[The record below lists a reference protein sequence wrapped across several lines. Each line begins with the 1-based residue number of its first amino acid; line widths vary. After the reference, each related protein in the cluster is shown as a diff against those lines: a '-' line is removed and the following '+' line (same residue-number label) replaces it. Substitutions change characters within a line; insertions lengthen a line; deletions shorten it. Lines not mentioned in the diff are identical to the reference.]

1 MPQRDLLTR
10 LLGLSIACGCGVHSG
25 TGRAADVSPP
35 VSTAPSALE
44 EIVVS
49 ATKTNESLQR
59 VPISITAYTQADL
72 NASGAH
78 TLGDI
83 ARLTP
88 GVDFQESS
96 GFGTPQF
103 NIAVRGISSST
114 SASTTNVY
122 LDDTPLDSRTDQMSA
137 AGAPYPRAFDLER
150 VEVLRG
156 PQGTLFGA
164 SAEGGAIRFI
174 TPTPNL
180 REYSSYLR
188 SEVSTEKYGA
198 PSYEVGA
205 AFGGPLVK
213 DKVGLRISAWYRKD
227 GGYVDLVTPPLG
239 AGPFAQATVPGTGGA
254 LIESNANH
262 SDAKVVRAAL
272 RFEPSD
278 RLAIQ
283 PAIFYQRSSRHT
295 SDLFDLALSN
305 PDQGRFADGL
315 KAPIPASDRFTL
327 PSLKVEAEL
336 GKVTL
341 TSVTSYFDRA
351 ATADTDYTEYQTFAF
366 FGNPWQLLPC
376 LPAGPDCQP
385 DEFAH
390 AYWTTDQRKWT
401 QELRLSST
409 DPNATV
415 KWVVGLYYENAKQ
428 HDSQYAFNNDIAQL
442 LHTYYGKPLATA
454 VQDTLGS
461 PLVDGI
467 WLYTGHTYLTDRQ
480 TAVFGEATYRATER
494 LKLTAGLR
502 AERVSNTF
510 ASPVDGPF
518 NGGPHYYQGS
528 QSESPVN
535 PRVSVSWQQ
544 NANDLYYMTVARG
557 FRPGG
562 SNSQPSTTPTCVA
575 ALQGFGLSNGIPATY
590 NSDSLWSYEIGA
602 KMRFADQRLRL
613 DGSAFHIDW
622 KNIQNL
628 AQINGCG
635 TAVTFNLGKATSDG
649 FDIALDAAVT
659 TSLTFGTPVSYV
671 KATYDETV
679 GAGSSTVVSK
689 GDWVG
694 GTGIQAG
701 VLPSPWTI
709 AAHGRYQFAAYGGN
723 IGYVWLEDVYHK
735 ANPGP
740 VSTQNPNDT
749 LSYDAALTQNPST
762 NVLNARL
769 GLTVNKL
776 DISLFANKVLN
787 SHPLLG
793 RFHALAFDDRL
804 QATTLRPL
812 TIGVT
817 MTLALSRQ

>member
-1 MPQRDLLTR
+1 MPQRNLLTR

-35 VSTAPSALE
+35 ISTAPTALE

-137 AGAPYPRAFDLER
+137 AGAPFPRAFDLER

-180 REYSSYLR
+180 ADYSAYVR
-188 SEVSTEKYGA
+188 SEVSTTEYGA
-198 PSYEVGA
+198 PSYEAGA
-205 AFGGPLVK
+205 AFGGPLIN
-213 DKVGLRISAWYRKD
+213 DKVGIRISAWYRKD

-239 AGPFAQATVPGTGGA
+239 AGPFTQTTVAGTGGA
-254 LIESNANH
+254 LVESNANH
-262 SDAKVVRAAL
+262 SDAKVFRAAL

-278 RLAIQ
+278 WLAIQ
-283 PAIFYQRSSRHT
+283 PAIFYQRSSRQT
-295 SDLFDLALSN
+295 SDLFDLSLSN
-305 PDQGRFADGL
+305 PAQGKFNDGL
-315 KAPIPASDRFTL
+315 KAPIPATDRFSL
-327 PSLKVEAEL
+327 PSLKVEAGL
-336 GKVTL
+336 DTITL
-341 TSVTSYFDRA
+341 TSITSYFDRA
-351 ATADTDYTEYQTFAF
+351 ATAETDYTEYQTFAF

-376 LPAGPDCQP
+376 LPAGPNCPP

-390 AYWTTDQRKWT
+390 AYWTTNQTKWT
-401 QELRLSST
+401 QELRLSSREP
-409 DPNATV
+409 DAKF

-467 WLYTGHTYLTDRQ
+467 WLYTGHTYLTDKQ
-480 TAVFGEATYRATER
+480 TAVFGEATYRATEK

-502 AERVSNTF
+502 AEHVSNTF

-518 NGGPHYYQGS
+518 NGGPHYYSGA
-528 QSESPVN
+528 QSENPVN

-544 NANDLYYMTVARG
+544 NADDLYYMTAAKG

-575 ALQGFGLSNGIPATY
+575 ALQAFGLSNGIPATY
-590 NSDSLWSYEIGA
+590 SSDSLWSYEIGA
-602 KMRFADQRLRL
+602 KLGFADQRLRL
-613 DGSAFHIDW
+613 DASAFHIDW

-635 TAVTFNLGKATSDG
+635 TAVTFNLGKATSNG
-649 FDIALDAAVT
+649 FDIALDAALT
-659 TSLTFGTPVSYV
+659 KSLVFGTTVSYV

-679 GAGSSTVVSK
+679 GAGSSIVVSK

-709 AAHGRYQFAAYGGN
+709 SAHGRYQFATYGGSN
-723 IGYVWLEDVYHK
+723 GYVWLEDVYHA

-769 GLTVNKL
+769 GVTIGKL
-776 DISLFANKVLN
+776 DLSLFANNVLN
-787 SHPLLG
+787 SHPLLD

-804 QATTLRPL
+804 QARTLRPL
-812 TIGVT
+812 TIGLT
-817 MTLALSRQ
+817 MTLGL

>member
-1 MPQRDLLTR
+1 MSQQGLLIR
-10 LLGLSIACGCGVHSG
+10 LLGLSITCGSALHGGSA
-25 TGRAADVSPP
+25 RAAADASAPG
-35 VSTAPSALE
+35 STEQTALE

-49 ATKTNESLQR
+49 ATKSNESIQR

-72 NASGAH
+72 NASGAR

-88 GVDFQESS
+88 GVDFQQSS

-137 AGAPYPRAFDLER
+137 AGAPFPRAFDLER

-180 REYSSYLR
+180 TEYSSYIR
-188 SEVSTEKYGA
+188 SEVSTTEYGA
-198 PSYEVGA
+198 PSYEAGA
-205 AFGGPLVK
+205 AFGGPLIK

-239 AGPFAQATVPGTGGA
+239 AGPFTQATVPGTGGA
-254 LIESNANH
+254 VVESNANH
-262 SDAKVVRAAL
+262 SEAKVFRAAL

-278 RLAIQ
+278 WLAIQ
-283 PAIFYQRSSRHT
+283 PAVYYQRSTRQT
-295 SDLFDLALSN
+295 SDLFDLSLSN
-305 PDQGRFADGL
+305 PDQGRFRDGL

-336 GKVTL
+336 GKVAL

-376 LPAGPDCQP
+376 LPAGPNCQP
-385 DEFAH
+385 NEFAH
-390 AYWTTDQRKWT
+390 AYWATNQTKWT
-401 QELRLSST
+401 QELRLSSR
-409 DPNATV
+409 DPDATF
-415 KWVVGLYYENAKQ
+415 KWVGGLYYENAKQ
-428 HDSQYAFNNDIAQL
+428 HDSQYAFNSDIAQL
-442 LHTYYGKPLATA
+442 LHTYYGKALATA

-467 WLYTGHTYLTDRQ
+467 WLYTGHTYLTDKQ
-480 TAVFGEATYRATER
+480 TAVFGEATYRATEK

-502 AERVSNTF
+502 AEHVSTAF

-518 NGGPHYYQGS
+518 NGGAHYYQGS
-528 QSESPVN
+528 QSENPVN

-544 NANDLYYMTVARG
+544 NEDDMYYITAAKG

-562 SNSQPSTTPTCVA
+562 SNSLPSTTPTCVA
-575 ALQGFGLSNGIPATY
+575 ALRAFGLSNGIPATY

-602 KMRFADQRLRL
+602 KMRFADRRLRL

-635 TAVTFNLGKATSDG
+635 TAVTFNLGKATSNG
-649 FDIALDAAVT
+649 FDIALDAALT
-659 TSLTFGTPVSYV
+659 NSLTLGTTVSYV
-671 KATYDETV
+671 KATYDDTV
-679 GAGSSTVVSK
+679 GAGSSTVVSR

-709 AAHGRYQFAAYGGN
+709 TARGRYQFATFGGSN
-723 IGYVWLEDVYHK
+723 GYVWLEDVYHK

-749 LSYDAALTQNPST
+749 LSYDALLTQNPST

-769 GLTVNKL
+769 GVMIGKL
-776 DISLFANKVLN
+776 DLSLFANNVLN

-793 RFHALAFDDRL
+793 RFHALASDDRL

-812 TIGVT
+812 TLGLT
-817 MTLALSRQ
+817 MTLGL